1 MSDEKSLPVVKPTAM
16 PTSVVSNSAT
26 AFELLSLLP
35 EDKRTAL
42 IEEHTRGMLDI
53 NRKATEMHVDV
64 AALSAALGT
73 VSSTTI
79 QAAKDGNSVTTSHTQ
94 TTTIGRTEVIMG
106 NTDAARVGKLTKSQ
120 TGEFNWTPIYIII
133 GIIALVMIAN
143 ALGK

>member
-1 MSDEKSLPVVKPTAM
+1 MSDDKSLPVIKPSTM
-16 PTSVVSNSAT
+16 PTSVVSNTST
-26 AFELLSLLP
+26 AFELLSMLP
-35 EDKRTAL
+35 EDQRNAL

-73 VSSTTI
+73 VSNTTI
-79 QAAKDGNSVTTSHTQ
+79 QAAKDGNSVTASHTQ
-94 TTTIGRTEVIMG
+94 TTSIGRTEVIMG

-133 GIIALVMIAN
+133 GIIALVMIASSL
-143 ALGK
+143 AK